1 MNWRDWI
8 VACDQWKDL
17 AHRSRCGVALRE
29 SSKNSLQDVVLSQS
43 YQNSQLLRSQHSLGE
58 NIYLTHNSGVPGL
71 QAFFSPWIEQ
81 FCDWQMNIYK
91 HHSRAV
97 LKGVLKICSFF
108 FPPVL
113 WGIFQCLHILASIR
127 ASPVAPVTWFGTNGA
142 IKHLSRQRETG
153 STGNC
158 VKTPCGI

>member
-1 MNWRDWI
+1 MISGRIWLTG
-8 VACDQWKDL
+8 A
-17 AHRSRCGVALRE
+17 GVELHSENKVRTAYKTWFRP
-29 SSKNSLQDVVLSQS
+29 KVIRTT
-43 YQNSQLLRSQHSLGE
+43 QLLRPQHSLGG

-71 QAFFSPWIEQ
+71 QAFFSPWMEQ

-91 HHSRAV
+91 HHSRAA
-97 LKGVLKICSFF
+97 LKCVLKICSFF

-142 IKHLSRQRETG
+142 IKHLSREWETG